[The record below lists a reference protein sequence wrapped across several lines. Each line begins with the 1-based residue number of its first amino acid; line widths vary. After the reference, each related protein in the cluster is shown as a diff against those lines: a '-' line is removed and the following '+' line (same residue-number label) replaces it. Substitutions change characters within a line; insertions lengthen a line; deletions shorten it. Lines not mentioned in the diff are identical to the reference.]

1 MHPVTT
7 FASYTTGRVHP
18 ACPETSDP
26 PPPATATAFFPSVG
40 LSRTVSVWDRYR
52 RRQSIGLGIVQ
63 AIIGALCIVF
73 NAVSLGFYD
82 GLQTKSIGF
91 VGHGF
96 WIGMMVKYNP
106 RLTLRITRFMD
117 NYAIGCN
124 GKHF

>member
-18 ACPETSDP
+18 ACSEASDP
-26 PPPATATAFFPSVG
+26 PTPATATAAATAFFPSVG

-82 GLQTKSIGF
+82 GIQTKSIGF

-106 RLTLRITRFMD
+106 
-117 NYAIGCN
+117 
-124 GKHF
+124 